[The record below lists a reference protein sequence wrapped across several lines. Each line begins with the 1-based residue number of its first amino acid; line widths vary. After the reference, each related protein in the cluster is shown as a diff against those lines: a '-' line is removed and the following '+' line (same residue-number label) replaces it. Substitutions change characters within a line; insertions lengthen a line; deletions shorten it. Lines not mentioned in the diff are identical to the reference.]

1 MRILYY
7 DCFAGISGDMNLG
20 ALLDLGVAPDH
31 LRRELAKV
39 PLTGYT
45 LDIRR
50 ASRGGISGTQVSVR
64 LDPAPPPHR
73 HLANIEAIITA
84 SELTAEVQ
92 QSALAVF
99 RNLAE
104 AEAQVHG
111 IPVAA
116 VHFHEVGAVDA
127 LVDIIGAAICR
138 QALAVE
144 RILCS
149 PVELGSGQVRCAH
162 GLLPVPAPA
171 TAVLMRGKPV
181 KCGALPFEATT
192 PTGAALLATW
202 VDEFTAQPAFTLHQ
216 TGYGIGQRVA
226 ATPNVLRVFLGEQP
240 DHEAATETIESL
252 CLLECNLDDLNPELY
267 EHVMNQLFKQG
278 ALEVYWTPVVMKK
291 SRPGV
296 LLSVLCEPPRI
307 TSLMAILFAETT
319 TLGVRQ
325 QRVER
330 TALVRETVSITT
342 RYGQVRVKTAR
353 YRQQLVNCK
362 AEYEDCKRLAEEGAV
377 PLKRVYA
384 EVNRA
389 IATQWDG
396 LSSTNSVPPA

>member
-20 ALLDLGVAPDH
+20 ALLDLGIAPDH
-31 LRRELAKV
+31 LRRELAKL

-50 ASRGGISGTQVSVR
+50 ASRNGISGTQVSVV
-64 LDPAPPPHR
+64 LDPAPLPHR
-73 HLANIEAIITA
+73 HLADIEAIITG
-84 SELTAEVQ
+84 SELAAEVQ

-111 IPVAA
+111 IPVEA

-127 LVDIIGAAICR
+127 IVDIVGAAICR
-138 QALAVE
+138 QALAVD
-144 RILCS
+144 RVLCS
-149 PVELGSGQVRCAH
+149 PVELGSGRVRCAH

-171 TAVLMRGKPV
+171 TVALLQGKPV
-181 KCGALPFEATT
+181 KHGGLPFEATT

-202 VDEFTAQPAFTLHQ
+202 VDEFTAQTAFTLHQ
-216 TGYGIGQRVA
+216 TGYGLGQRIA

-240 DHEAATETIESL
+240 DHDPATEMVEEL

-267 EHVMNQLFKQG
+267 EHVMNRLFQQG

-296 LLSVLCEPPRI
+296 LLSVLCEPPLI
-307 TSLMAILFAETT
+307 ANVMAVLFAETT

-325 QRVER
+325 QRVSR
-330 TALVRETVSITT
+330 TALVREIVNVTT
-342 RYGQVRVKTAR
+342 RYGQVRVKTAH
-353 YRQQLVNCK
+353 YHQQLVNCK
-362 AEYEDCKRLAEEGAV
+362 AEYEDCKRLAEAFAI
-377 PLKRVYA
+377 PLKVIYA

-389 IATQWDG
+389 IAAQIDG
-396 LSSTNSVPPA
+396 VFPADILPPP